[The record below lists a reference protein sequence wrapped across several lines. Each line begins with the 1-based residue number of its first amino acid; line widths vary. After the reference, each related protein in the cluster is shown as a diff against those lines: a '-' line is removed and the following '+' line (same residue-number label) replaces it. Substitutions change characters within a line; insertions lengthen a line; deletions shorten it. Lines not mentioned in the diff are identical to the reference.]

1 MAQHSYKE
9 FNKIMSF
16 IEKHVDFSVQRLSRK
31 KSTVKITYIP
41 QNVSMTTHAGD
52 KAYHPIRR
60 FLKRFN
66 IIVS

>member
-16 IEKHVDFSVQRLSRK
+16 IEKRTDFSVQRLSRK
-31 KSTVKITYIP
+31 KSTVKITYLP
-41 QNVSMTTHAGD
+41 ENMTMTTHAGD

-66 IIVS
+66 IIIQ

>member
-16 IEKHVDFSVQRLSRK
+16 IEKRTDFSVQRLSRK
-31 KSTVKITYIP
+31 KSTVKIIYLPENIT
-41 QNVSMTTHAGD
+41 MTTHAGD

-66 IIVS
+66 IIIQ